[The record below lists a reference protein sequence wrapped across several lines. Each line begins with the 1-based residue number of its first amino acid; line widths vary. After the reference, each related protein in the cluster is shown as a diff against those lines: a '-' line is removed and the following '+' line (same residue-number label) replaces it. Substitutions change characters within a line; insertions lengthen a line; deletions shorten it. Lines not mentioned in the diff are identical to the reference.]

1 MLLKLCEP
9 YRGRMKSGEN
19 MGTELHNNI
28 SLGEADEN
36 NSGEE
41 AAVTIFMDT
50 RMVAA
55 SEL

>member
-1 MLLKLCEP
+1 
-9 YRGRMKSGEN
+9 MKSGEN

-28 SLGEADEN
+28 LLGEADEN